1 MHPRIVTLEVVLV
14 RLFQVPIELRAII
27 TEDFFPFLPFENDR
41 SYFRKLVA
49 EEEPEPPRTV
59 LRLGKINC
67 IQLNCLQRLYLERYE
82 CKGIKYTSFQYVIC
96 MNDVRRD
103 RFSEREGNY
112 PNPYNCNADMYCN
125 CTGKCIDRT
134 TFVHPCSERISIFNP
149 VYRKIEGKHSEQSE
163 REIFKWFTQQAISIV
178 IDYNCTNEV

>member
-14 RLFQVPIELRAII
+14 RLFQLPIELRAII

-59 LRLGKINC
+59 LRLEKINC

-82 CKGIKYTSFQYVIC
+82 CKRIKYTSFQYIIC

-103 RFSEREGNY
+103 RFSEPED
-112 PNPYNCNADMYCN
+112 NCNAD

-134 TFVHPCSERISIFNP
+134 TFVYPCSESISIFNP
-149 VYRKIEGKHSEQSE
+149 VYRETEGKHSEQSE
-163 REIFKWFTQQAISIV
+163 REIFKWFTQQAMSIV